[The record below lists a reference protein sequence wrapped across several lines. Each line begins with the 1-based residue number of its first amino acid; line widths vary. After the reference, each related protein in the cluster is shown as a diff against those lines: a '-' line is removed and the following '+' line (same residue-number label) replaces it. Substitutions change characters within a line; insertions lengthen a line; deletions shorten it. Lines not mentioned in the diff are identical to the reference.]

1 MKLLIKL
8 ERSKDFWFLLLVSLF
23 FFLLRFPS
31 LFEPYWYGDEGIYQ
45 AMALAINKGH
55 ILYTQ
60 IYDNKPP
67 FLYLLY
73 ALFNG
78 DQFVLRLL
86 SLVSGITATILL
98 YILAK
103 TLFQNNRKAAATTA
117 VVFVSIFATPLL
129 EGNIANAENFMLPLI
144 IVAGLL
150 VYTSANIQRHSIR
163 VLAHIQTTP
172 ITSLVSNPLFYAGLL
187 LSIAFLFKIVA
198 LFDTAAFTLFLFFL
212 IFPEHLSALK
222 QKQTYLVLGRS
233 FIPFLLGFSA
243 PILLSAGIFYIQGA
257 FFEFFKASFMQN
269 VGYVGYSN
277 TFFIPQGF
285 LFLKLGFL
293 FITTAILF
301 LYRKTLPAPLLFLYL
316 WVLWGLFNTFFSGR
330 PYLHYVLVLIPSFSL
345 LAGAAVWDTTHRA
358 KHITALMIL
367 LTIILVQFSF
377 YSKVV
382 PYYTM
387 FFGYLKGTVSPEK
400 YQGFFD
406 GNTPTDYKI
415 AQFVKTHL
423 EPEDTIYVWGNNAQL
438 YKLVEKAPM
447 TKYVVAYHIRG
458 NQQSLQQ
465 TKETLARTKPR
476 IIILMDNAGPYPF
489 GLTGY
494 QQVYQIGKGALY
506 ERIF

>member
-23 FFLLRFPS
+23 FFFLRFPS

-55 ILYTQ
+55 VLYTQ

-67 FLYLLY
+67 FLYLFY

-78 DQFVLRLL
+78 DQFTLRFL
-86 SLVSGITATILL
+86 SLVSGIIATILL
-98 YILAK
+98 YILSK
-103 TLFQNNRKAAATTA
+103 KLFQQSRKAAVTTA
-117 VVFVSIFATPLL
+117 LVFTGIFATPLL

-144 IVAGLL
+144 IAAGLL
-150 VYTSANIQRHSIR
+150 VYTAANTQRYSLRALTHTKTIPSIVR
-163 VLAHIQTTP
+163 
-172 ITSLVSNPLFYAGLL
+172 NPLFYAGLL
-187 LSIAFLFKIVA
+187 LSSAFLFKIVA
-198 LFDTAAFTLFLFFL
+198 LFDTTAFALFLFFL
-212 IFPEHLSALK
+212 IFPEQFSVRK
-222 QKQTYLVLGRS
+222 QKQTYLVFARS
-233 FIPFLLGFSA
+233 FIPFFLGFFI
-243 PILLSAGIFYIQGA
+243 PIFLTAGVFSVQGA

-285 LFLKLGFL
+285 LFLKIGIL
-293 FITTAILF
+293 FTTTGLLF
-301 LYRKTLPAPLLFLYL
+301 LYRKTIPAPLLFLYL
-316 WVLWGLFNTFFSGR
+316 WIVWGLFNTFFSGR
-330 PYLHYVLVLIPSFSL
+330 PYLHYVLVLIPSFAL
-345 LAGAAVWDTTHRA
+345 LCGAAVEDRLHRA
-358 KHITALMIL
+358 KHIVALMAV
-367 LTIILVQFSF
+367 LTIVLFHFSF
-377 YSKVV
+377 YAKVI

-387 FFGYLKGTVSPEK
+387 FFGYLKGTVSPES

-423 EPEDTIYVWGNNAQL
+423 TPEDTIYIWGNNAQL
-438 YKLVEKAPM
+438 YKLIEKAPM

-458 NQQSLQQ
+458 NQQALQK
-465 TKETLARTKPR
+465 TEETLSKTKPR
-476 IIILMDNAGPYPF
+476 FIILMDNAGQYPF

-494 QQVYQIGKGALY
+494 QQVYQIGKGTLY
-506 ERIF
+506 ERLF